1 MVTERKPQIVE
12 EKRESAQSYLR
23 SLEVDSLREI
33 QANYHQFAEAVK
45 PILKQ
50 AAAKLIEYGVFR
62 EEEVAGGKTVQII
75 DVNYEAGGS
84 LSKVVVDTNGTM
96 FICEQMEKPEDD
108 FGQNIDWDSRKEAAD
123 EDYVDFS
130 LIALHN
136 MAEQL
141 REGLGM
147 DTQSNPI
154 PFHSRW

>member
-1 MVTERKPQIVE
+1 MVAERTPQIAQDR
-12 EKRESAQSYLR
+12 REAAQTALR
-23 SLEVDSLREI
+23 GLEVDHLREI

-50 AAAKLIEYGVFR
+50 GAAKLIEYGVFP

-84 LSKVVVDTNGTM
+84 LSKVVIDTNGTM
-96 FICEQMEKPEDD
+96 FICDQVEVPDD
-108 FGQNIDWDSRKEAAD
+108 FGHVIDWDSRKEAAD

-130 LIALHN
+130 LVALKD
-136 MAEQL
+136 MANQL

-147 DTQSNPI
+147 D
-154 PFHSRW
+154 

>member
-1 MVTERKPQIVE
+1 MVAERTPQITQDR
-12 EKRESAQSYLR
+12 REAAQTDLR
-23 SLEVDSLREI
+23 VFEVDNLREI
-33 QANYHQFAEAVK
+33 QTNYHQFAEAVK

-50 AAAKLIEYGVFR
+50 GAAKLVEYGVFP
-62 EEEVAGGKTVQII
+62 EEQVAGGKTMQII
-75 DVNYEAGGS
+75 DVNYEAESS

-96 FICEQMEKPEDD
+96 FICDQVRVPGDLD
-108 FGQNIDWDSRKEAAD
+108 FVIDWDSKKEAAD

-130 LIALHN
+130 LVALKH
-136 MAEQL
+136 MADQL